1 MPYLTSEDHPE
12 LFYRYV
18 SLLSIITECD
28 ANIANDADDVCVPC
42 QPCVYMKV
50 DVSSYPGF

>member
-18 SLLSIITECD
+18 FLSSQLLHCD
-28 ANIANDADDVCVPC
+28 ANTANDAVDVCDAVCVPW
-42 QPCVYMKV
+42 MKV